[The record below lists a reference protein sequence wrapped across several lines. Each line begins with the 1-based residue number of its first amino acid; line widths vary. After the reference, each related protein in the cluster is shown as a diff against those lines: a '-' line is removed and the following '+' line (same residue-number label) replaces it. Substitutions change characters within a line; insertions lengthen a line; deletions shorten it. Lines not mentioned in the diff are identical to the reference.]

1 MFIENETYKCDC
13 IDLDSEGNGVC
24 KIDDFIFF
32 VKGPLK
38 GERVSIKIDKLNKNF
53 GLATLSTIYM
63 KSPYRVKPI
72 CEYYDKCGGCNLMH
86 FNYKMHANYKKHV
99 VKDLLSRIGKVDVLV
114 NDTISMEDA
123 RYYRNNIQLFFS
135 MENNKVILGFYGKKS
150 HNVVDIDEC
159 ITSPKITHRLIPFIK
174 KIVEQSKI
182 SIYNPKTKKG
192 CLKSLMI
199 RINKDNELM
208 LCFITNTKELEKGSI
223 LVKELTNKFPSIIS
237 ILHNINIGD
246 SPIHL
251 GKDTKVLFGEKSLTD
266 RIFDNIYEIDI
277 NSFYQVNHTQMERLY
292 SKVFEYLNLTK
303 DDVIIDAYCGIGTMS
318 LLASKLCKEVY
329 GIEVVS
335 EAITNANKNKE
346 LNNITNAN
354 FILGKAEEKIDELVK
369 KIKVDALIVDP
380 PRKGCEE
387 SFLKSIIGIP
397 KIVYVSC
404 NPSTL
409 ARDIKYLK
417 EYYDIKEVTPV
428 DMFPFSNHVEVV
440 VSLSKNFE
448 KPKDYV

>member
-38 GERVSIKIDKLNKNF
+38 GERVSIKVDKVNKNF
-53 GLATLSTIYM
+53 GLATLKDIYL

-86 FNYKMHANYKKHV
+86 FNYMMHANYKRHV
-99 VKDLLSRIGKVDVLV
+99 VKDLLNRIGKVDVVV
-114 NDTISMEDA
+114 NDTISLDDPK
-123 RYYRNNIQLFFS
+123 YYRNNIQLFFG
-135 MENNKVILGFYGKKS
+135 MENGKATLGFYGKKS
-150 HNVVDIDEC
+150 HNVVDIDSC
-159 ITSPKITHRLIPFIK
+159 ITSPLITSRLIPFVK
-174 KIVEQSKI
+174 NLVNNNKI

-199 RINKDNELM
+199 RINKKSELM
-208 LCFITNTKELEKGSI
+208 LCLITNTNTLEKCDV

-237 ILHNINIGD
+237 ILHNINSAD
-246 SPIHL
+246 TPLHL
-251 GKDTKVLFGEKSLTD
+251 GDKTSVLYGEKCLTD
-266 RIFDNIYEIDI
+266 TIFNTTYEIDI
-277 NSFYQVNHTQMERLY
+277 NSFYQINPVQTERLY
-292 SKVFEYLNLTK
+292 SKVFEYLKLDK
-303 DDVIIDAYCGIGTMS
+303 DNTIIDAYCGIGTMS
-318 LLASKLCKEVY
+318 LLASKLCKKVY
-329 GIEVVS
+329 GIEVVK
-335 EAITNANKNKE
+335 EAIINANKNKE
-346 LNNITNAN
+346 LNNITNAE
-354 FILGKAEEKIDELVK
+354 FILGKAEDKIEELVK
-369 KIKVDALIVDP
+369 NETIDALIVDP

-387 SFLKSIIGIP
+387 SFLKAIVGIE

-417 EYYDIKEVTPV
+417 DFYDIVEVTPV
-428 DMFPFSNHVEVV
+428 DMFSMTNHVETVC
-440 VSLSKNFE
+440 LLLRKT
-448 KPKDYV
+448 YQL

>member
-38 GERVSIKIDKLNKNF
+38 GERVSIKVDKVNKNF
-53 GLATLSTIYM
+53 GLATLKDIYL

-86 FNYKMHANYKKHV
+86 FNYMMHANYKRHV
-99 VKDLLSRIGKVDVLV
+99 VKDLLNRIGKVDVVV
-114 NDTISMEDA
+114 NDTISLDDPK
-123 RYYRNNIQLFFS
+123 YYRNNIQLFFG
-135 MENNKVILGFYGKKS
+135 MENGKATLGFYGKKS
-150 HNVVDIDEC
+150 HNVVDIDSC
-159 ITSPKITHRLIPFIK
+159 ITSPLITSRLIPFVK
-174 KIVEQSKI
+174 NLVNNNKI

-199 RINKDNELM
+199 RINKKSELM
-208 LCFITNTKELEKGSI
+208 LCLITNTNTLEKCDV

-237 ILHNINIGD
+237 ILHNINSAD
-246 SPIHL
+246 TPLHL
-251 GKDTKVLFGEKSLTD
+251 GDKTSVLYGEKCLTD
-266 RIFDNIYEIDI
+266 TIFNTTYEIDI
-277 NSFYQVNHTQMERLY
+277 NSFYQINPVQTERLY
-292 SKVFEYLNLTK
+292 SKVFEYLKLDK
-303 DDVIIDAYCGIGTMS
+303 DNTIIDAYCGIGTMS
-318 LLASKLCKEVY
+318 LLASKLCKKVY
-329 GIEVVS
+329 GIEVVK
-335 EAITNANKNKE
+335 EAIINANKNKE
-346 LNNITNAN
+346 LNNITNAE
-354 FILGKAEEKIDELVK
+354 FILGKAEDKIEELVK
-369 KIKVDALIVDP
+369 NETIDALIVDP

-387 SFLKSIIGIP
+387 SFLKAIVGIE

-417 EYYDIKEVTPV
+417 DFYDIVEVTPV
-428 DMFPFSNHVEVV
+428 DMFSMTNHVECVCM
-440 VSLSKNFE
+440 LQK
-448 KPKDYV
+448 K

>member
-38 GERVSIKIDKLNKNF
+38 GERVSIKVDKVNKNF
-53 GLATLSTIYM
+53 GLATLKDIYL

-86 FNYKMHANYKKHV
+86 FNYMMHANYKRHV
-99 VKDLLSRIGKVDVLV
+99 VKDLLNRIGKVDVVV
-114 NDTISMEDA
+114 NDTISLDDPK
-123 RYYRNNIQLFFS
+123 YYRNNIQLFFG
-135 MENNKVILGFYGKKS
+135 MENGKATLGFYGKKS
-150 HNVVDIDEC
+150 HNVVDIDSC
-159 ITSPKITHRLIPFIK
+159 ITSPLITSRLIPFVK
-174 KIVEQSKI
+174 NLVNNNKI

-199 RINKDNELM
+199 RINKKSELM
-208 LCFITNTKELEKGSI
+208 LCLITNTNTLEKCDV

-237 ILHNINIGD
+237 ILHNINSAD
-246 SPIHL
+246 TPLHL
-251 GKDTKVLFGEKSLTD
+251 GDKTSVLYGEKCLTD
-266 RIFDNIYEIDI
+266 TIFNTTYEIDI
-277 NSFYQVNHTQMERLY
+277 NSFYQINPVQTERLY
-292 SKVFEYLNLTK
+292 SKVFEYLKLDK
-303 DDVIIDAYCGIGTMS
+303 DNTIIDAYCGIGTMS
-318 LLASKLCKEVY
+318 LLASKLCKKVY
-329 GIEVVS
+329 GIEVVK
-335 EAITNANKNKE
+335 EAIINANKNKE
-346 LNNITNAN
+346 LNNITNAE
-354 FILGKAEEKIDELVK
+354 FILGKAEDKIEELVK
-369 KIKVDALIVDP
+369 NETIDALIVDP

-387 SFLKSIIGIP
+387 SFLKAIVGIE

-417 EYYDIKEVTPV
+417 DFYDIVEVTPV
-428 DMFPFSNHVEVV
+428 DMFSMTNHVECIVDMC
-440 VSLSKNFE
+440 LK
-448 KPKDYV
+448 KH